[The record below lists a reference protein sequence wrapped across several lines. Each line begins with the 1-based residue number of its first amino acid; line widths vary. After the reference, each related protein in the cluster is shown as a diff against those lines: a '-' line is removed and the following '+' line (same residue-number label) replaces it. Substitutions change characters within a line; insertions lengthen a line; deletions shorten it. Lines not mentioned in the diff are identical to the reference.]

1 MVIFSREKGR
11 MTHALASMKPKA
23 MVRETPIKTDMNKT
37 LTRHLQELFGLRTIT
52 PVLVE
57 SSIYVK
63 TMLKGF

>member
-1 MVIFSREKGR
+1 
-11 MTHALASMKPKA
+11 MTHAPASMKPKA

-37 LTRHLQELFGLRTIT
+37 LTRQLQELFGLRTIT

-63 TMLKGF
+63 IMLKGF